1 MAKIRSPSFL
11 YHAVGGIKDPV
22 VERNAAVK
30 IEKYGADPIVI
41 PIVLKMAD
49 FDHKVRE
56 FFIREKEENSIALH
70 FGLLKLIK
78 LVFAGTLHFIINGLM
93 LTTCFDLFDL
103 CRHCWRSGYL
113 LVQVVRNSRSRF

>member
-1 MAKIRSPSFL
+1 MLKYISLAKIRSPSFL

-56 FFIREKEENSIALH
+56 FFIREKEET
-70 FGLLKLIK
+70 LLPCI
-78 LVFAGTLHFIINGLM
+78 LV
-93 LTTCFDLFDL
+93 C
-103 CRHCWRSGYL
+103 
-113 LVQVVRNSRSRF
+113 